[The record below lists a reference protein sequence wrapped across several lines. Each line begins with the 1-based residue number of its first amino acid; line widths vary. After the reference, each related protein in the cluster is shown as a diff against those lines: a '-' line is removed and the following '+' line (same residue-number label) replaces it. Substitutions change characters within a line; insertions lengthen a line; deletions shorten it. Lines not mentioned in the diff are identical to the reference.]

1 MYLGANRGENWNGVT
16 FNFKLQT
23 IAILE
28 KRVEKIMANIQ
39 DLLVAWPN
47 VTFCQVAQCVGRILS
62 IFPVFRGITQTRTRM
77 LQTIVN
83 VRNYK
88 NLS

>member
-1 MYLGANRGENWNGVT
+1 MINWNGLT

-47 VTFCQVAQCVGRILS
+47 VTSSSMCGAHHFYLPG
-62 IFPVFRGITQTRTRM
+62 FWGITQTRTRM